1 MSDLKVN
8 EVKTEIIKNQAGT
21 TAATIDASGRFL
33 KSTSTQVAFSVWP
46 SGGGNISSGTTLPW
60 NNADL
65 NLGSAFDT
73 STYKFTAPVAGV
85 YFFSAYFLV
94 GPGNLVI
101 QMLHTPSGG
110 SEAVVAIVHV
120 NNDDASINWRNPN
133 IVNLIQLGAGDTI
146 HLKHNSGT
154 STIYFNGSGTDDYN
168 RFVGYLIG

>member
-8 EVKTEIIKNQAGT
+8 EIKTDIIKNQAGT

-46 SGGGNISSGTTLPW
+46 SSGGNISSGNILPW

-65 NLGSAFDT
+65 NIGNCFNT
-73 STYKFTAPVAGV
+73 STYKFTAPVAGI

-94 GPGNLVI
+94 SNGNLVI
-101 QMLHTPSGG
+101 AMIHTPSGG
-110 SEAVVAIVHV
+110 SEAVVAIVHT
-120 NNDDASINWRNPN
+120 NNETSTTWVNPN
-133 IVNLIQLGAGDTI
+133 IVNIIQLGAGDTI

-154 STIYFNGSGTDDYN
+154 ANIYFNGSGTDDYN

>member
-8 EVKTEIIKNQAGT
+8 EIKTDTIKNQAGT
-21 TAATIDASGRFL
+21 TAATIDSSGRFL

-46 SGGGNISSGTTLPW
+46 SGGGNIASGNILPF

-65 NLGSAFDT
+65 NIGNCFNT
-73 STYKFTAPVAGV
+73 STYKFTAPVAGI

-101 QMLHTPSGG
+101 AMYHTPSGG
-110 SEAVVAIVHV
+110 SEAIVTIMHV
-120 NNDDASINWRNPN
+120 NNDDATINWRNPN